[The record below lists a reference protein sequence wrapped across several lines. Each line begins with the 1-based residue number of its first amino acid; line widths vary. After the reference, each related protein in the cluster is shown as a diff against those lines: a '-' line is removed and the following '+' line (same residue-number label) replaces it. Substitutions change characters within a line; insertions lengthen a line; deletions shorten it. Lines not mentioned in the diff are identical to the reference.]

1 MKHMKKIFFLSGLLF
16 VLLACS
22 KDKSVA
28 DLNSDNISAR
38 AKVEKDPSIPQNIIH
53 ITNSSFSPAYLEVNI
68 GATVTWI
75 NDDAEATH
83 TVTAD
88 KIESGDIP
96 PGGSFKFTFDNT
108 GTYNYSCKYHSEKA
122 VLVVAGIR

>member
-1 MKHMKKIFFLSGLLF
+1 MKKIFFFTGLLF

-28 DLNSDNISAR
+28 DPNSDNISAK
-38 AKVEKDPSIPQNIIH
+38 AKAGKDPSSFQNIIH

-75 NDDAEATH
+75 NDDVEATH
-83 TVTAD
+83 TVSGE
-88 KIESGDIP
+88 KFESGDIP
-96 PGGSFKFTFDNT
+96 PGGSFKASFDNT
-108 GTYNYSCKYHSEKA
+108 GTFNYFCKYHSEKA